1 MKMTDTTRVYKEVR
15 FAFKQGTLTRQQYR
29 TLRGQL
35 KAGDW
40 KAAEEVYQAIQAA
53 KGFETLMKR
62 LSREG

>member
-1 MKMTDTTRVYKEVR
+1 MTEITRLYKEVR
-15 FAFKQGTLTRQQYR
+15 YAFKQGTLTRQQYR

-40 KAAEEVYQAIQAA
+40 KAAE

>member
-1 MKMTDTTRVYKEVR
+1 MTEITRLYKEVR
-15 FAFKQGTLTRQQYR
+15 YAFKQGTLTRQQYR

-62 LSREG
+62 LSREE

>member
-1 MKMTDTTRVYKEVR
+1 MTEITRLYKEVR
-15 FAFKQGTLTRQQYR
+15 YAFKQGTLTRQQYR